1 MNGRARRA
9 FIVLPVLITLVV
21 AVLVGVLAVLQNQHQ
36 TDQEANAESVGQ
48 DYLSSVATFRLST
61 ARKIHAV
68 DAEDADDMVKLERIV
83 KVAIARP
90 PRLPDVSDY
99 GRRHSAAYRQAA
111 HTASS
116 LLTPYRH
123 LGAVLIRSETSEAF
137 IAAARKVLGLRA
149 TDYVGF
155 GLINDSS
162 KLRSSLIPAFS
173 KARDAFADVKV
184 PAGQAKLAA
193 KVHDAVQ
200 YVIDESSVL
209 AARIDTEQNFSFRY
223 DEQFQA
229 ASDAVDDYAT
239 EVQGDLEE
247 AIQAATNDS

>member
-1 MNGRARRA
+1 MDGRARRA

-48 DYLSSVATFRLST
+48 DYLSHVATYRLST
-61 ARKIHAV
+61 ARKIRAV
-68 DAEDADDMVKLERIV
+68 DAEDADDVVKLERIV
-83 KVAIARP
+83 EAAIARP
-90 PRLPDVSDY
+90 PKLPNVSGY
-99 GRRHSAAYRQAA
+99 GRKHSAAYRQAA

-116 LLTPYRH
+116 LLTSYRH
-123 LGAVLIRSETSEAF
+123 LDAILVRSETSEAF

-155 GLINDSS
+155 GLIDDSS
-162 KLRSSLIPAFS
+162 KVRTSLIPAFS
-173 KARDAFADVKV
+173 RARDAFADVKV
-184 PAGQAKLAA
+184 PAGEAKLAA
-193 KVHDAVQ
+193 TVRDAVQ

-209 AARIDTEQNFSFRY
+209 ADRIDNERNFSFRY
-223 DEQFQA
+223 DQKFQA

-247 AIQAATNDS
+247 AIQQATNDA